1 MDKKVHYK
9 MHKVKKQWVTI
20 AVTGLSV
27 GAVSAVSLGTNDGVV
42 QADEHTDANV
52 AIPDITVDTGTVSN
66 DTATTQ
72 DPTAVVATT
81 NDVTTDQ
88 AAPVATFALT
98 TDTTNTAATNAVDT
112 TAPAVTDRAVDTATP
127 VVTDRAVDTTTP
139 AATTDRAANTATD
152 TRAVTDRAATA
163 TRRATT
169 GTRRGPSG
177 GRRANPVN
185 GNTNTANNG
194 NNTVTVVNNDL
205 PATNNVVADGPSH
218 IKTINGKEYYVEDD
232 GTVRKNYVLE
242 RNGGS
247 QYFNAE
253 TGELS
258 NQKDY
263 RFDKNGG
270 TGSSA
275 DSTTNT
281 NVTVNGDKNAFYG
294 TTEKDIELV
303 DGYFTANTWYRP
315 KEILKD
321 GKEWT
326 ASTENDKRP
335 LLTVWWPSKA
345 IQASYLNY
353 MREEGL
359 GTNQTFTSY
368 SSQTQMDQAALE
380 VQKRIEERIAREG
393 NTDWLR
399 TTIKNFVK
407 TQPGWNSTSENLDN
421 NDHLQGG
428 ALLYNNSNRTS
439 YANSDYRLLN
449 RTPTQQDGTRRYFK
463 DNSSGGFE
471 FLLANDIDN
480 SNPAVQA
487 EQLNWLHYIMNIGTL
502 TGGNSDENFDGVRV
516 DAVDNVNADLL
527 QIASD
532 YFKARYGVEKSEE
545 EAIKH
550 LSILEAWSHN
560 DAYYNEDTKGAQL
573 PMDDP
578 LRLAMV
584 FSFLRPIGNRSG
596 LEPLITN
603 SLNDRSESKKNT
615 KRMANYTFVRA
626 HDSEVQSVIG
636 QIIKNEINPQ
646 STGNTFTLDEMKKA
660 FEIYN
665 ADMRS
670 ANKRY
675 TQYNIPSAYAFMLT
689 NKDTVP
695 RVYYGDLYTDDGQ
708 YMAQKSPYHDAISTL
723 LQARIRYAAGG
734 QDMKMSYVGSGNTN
748 GWDASGILTSVR
760 YGKGANNASDA
771 GTAETRNQGMAVI
784 LSNQPALRLN
794 SNLTINMG
802 AAHRNQAYR
811 PLLLTTSN
819 GVASYLNDGDA
830 NGIVKYTDANGYLT
844 FNPGEISGV
853 RNAQVDGYLAVW
865 VPVGASENQDV
876 RVAASKEKNSS
887 GLVYESNAA
896 LDSQVIYEGF
906 SNFQDFVQDSS
917 QYTNKKIAENANLF
931 KKWGITSFEFAP
943 QYVSSDDGTFLD
955 SVIQN
960 GYAFS
965 DRYDIGMSKDNKYG
979 SLADLKAALK
989 SLHVVGISA
998 IADWV
1003 PDQIY
1008 NLPGD
1013 EVVTATRVNNYGE
1026 TKDGAIIDHSLYVAK
1041 TRTFGNDYQGKYGG
1055 AYLDELKR
1063 LYPQIFD
1070 RVQISTGKRLTTDEK
1085 ITKWSAKYMNG
1096 TNILDRGSEYV
1107 LKNGLSGYYGTNGG
1121 KVSLPKV
1128 VGSKQSTNNDNQN
1141 GDGSGRF
1148 EKSWGSVYYRY
1159 NDGRRARNAFIKDND
1174 GNVYYFDNTGRMAI
1188 GEKTIDGKQYFFLA
1202 NGVQLRDGYRQNRR
1216 GQVFYYDENGVM
1228 SQTGK
1233 PSPKPE
1239 PKPDN
1244 NTSGRNQFVQI
1255 GNNVW
1260 AYYDGNGKRVTGRQN
1275 INGQELFFDNNGVQ
1289 VKGRTA
1295 QVDGVTRYFDAN
1307 SGEMARNRFAEVEP
1321 GVRAYFNNDGA
1332 AVTGSQNINGQTLYF
1347 DQNGHQVKGA
1357 LVTVDGNLRYYD
1369 ANSGDLYRN
1378 RFQEVNGSWYYFDGN
1393 GNAVKGMVN
1402 INGQNLLFDNDGK
1415 QVKGHLVRV
1424 NGVIRYYDPNSG
1436 EMAVNRWV
1444 EISSGWWV
1452 YFDGEGRGQI

>member
-20 AVTGLSV
+20 AVTGMSL

-42 QADEHTDANV
+42 QADEHTDATV

-66 DTATTQ
+66 DTTAAQ
-72 DPTAVVATT
+72 DPTTAVAAT
-81 NDVTTDQ
+81 NDVATDQ
-88 AAPVATFALT
+88 AAPTATFDLT
-98 TDTTNTAATNAVDT
+98 TDTTNTVAANAVDT
-112 TAPAVTDRAVDTATP
+112 AAPVGTDRAATTTDTTATND
-127 VVTDRAVDTTTP
+127 TAVDTTNNNT
-139 AATTDRAANTATD
+139 TTDTT
-152 TRAVTDRAATA
+152 TVTDRAATRE
-163 TRRATT
+163 RRAT
-169 GTRRGPSG
+169 GARRGPTG
-177 GRRANPVN
+177 GRRATPVN
-185 GNTNTANNG
+185 GNTNNA

-205 PATNNVVADGPSH
+205 PATNNVVTDGPSH
-218 IKTINGKEYYVEDD
+218 IKTIDGKQYYVEDD
-232 GTVRKNYVLE
+232 GTIRKNYVLE

-258 NQKDY
+258 NQKEY

-275 DSTTNT
+275 DSTNT

-294 TTEKDIELV
+294 TTDKDIELV

-353 MREEGL
+353 MKEQGL
-359 GTNQTFTSY
+359 GTNQTYTSF

-421 NDHLQGG
+421 SDHLQGG
-428 ALLYNNSNRTS
+428 ALLYNNDSRTS
-439 YANSDYRLLN
+439 HANSDYRLLN
-449 RTPTQQDGTRRYFK
+449 RTPTSQTGKHNPKYTK
-463 DNSSGGFE
+463 DTSNGGFE

-487 EQLNWLHYIMNIGTL
+487 EQLNWLHYIMNIGTI
-502 TGGNSDENFDGVRV
+502 TGGSEDENFDGVRV

-532 YFKARYGVEKSEE
+532 YFKAKYGSDQSQEQ
-545 EAIKH
+545 AIKH

-578 LRLAMV
+578 MHLALV
-584 FSFLRPIGNRSG
+584 YSLLRPIGNRSG
-596 LEPLITN
+596 VEPLISN
-603 SLNDRSESKKNT
+603 SLNDRSESGKNS
-615 KRMANYTFVRA
+615 KRMANYSFVRA
-626 HDSEVQSVIG
+626 HDSEVQSIIG

-665 ADMRS
+665 RDMRS
-670 ANKRY
+670 ANKQY
-675 TQYNIPSAYAFMLT
+675 TQYNIPSAYALMLT
-689 NKDTVP
+689 HKDTVP
-695 RVYYGDLYTDDGQ
+695 RVYYGDMYTDDGQ
-708 YMAQKSPYHDAISTL
+708 YMAQKSPYYDAIETL
-723 LQARIRYAAGG
+723 LKGRIRYAAGG
-734 QDMKMSYVGSGNTN
+734 QDMKVNYIGYGNTN
-748 GWDASGILTSVR
+748 GWDAAGVLTSVR
-760 YGKGANNASDA
+760 YGTGANSASDT

-784 LSNQPALRLN
+784 VSNQPALRLT

-811 PLLLTTSN
+811 PLLLTTN
-819 GVASYLNDGDA
+819 DGVATYLNDSDA
-830 NGIVKYTDANGYLT
+830 NGIVKYTDGNGNLT
-844 FNPGEISGV
+844 FNANEIRGI
-853 RNAQVDGYLAVW
+853 RNPQVDGYLAVW
-865 VPVGASENQDV
+865 VPVGASETQDV
-876 RVAASKEKNSS
+876 RVAPSKEKNSS

-931 KKWGITSFEFAP
+931 KSWGITSFEFAP
-943 QYVSSDDGTFLD
+943 QYVSSDDGSFLD

-960 GYAFS
+960 GYAFT

-989 SLHVVGISA
+989 SLHAVGISA

-1026 TKDGAIIDHSLYVAK
+1026 TKDGAIINHSLYAAK

-1055 AYLDELKR
+1055 AFLDELKR

-1070 RVQISTGKRLTTDEK
+1070 RVQISNGKRMTTDEK

-1107 LKNGLSGYYGTNGG
+1107 LKNGLNGYYGTNGG

-1128 VGSKQSTNNDNQN
+1128 VGSNQSTNGDNQN
-1141 GDGSGRF
+1141 GDGSGKF
-1148 EKSWGSVYYRY
+1148 EKRLFSVRYRY
-1159 NDGRRARNAFIKDND
+1159 NNGQYAKNAFIKDND

-1216 GQVFYYDENGVM
+1216 GQVFYYDQNGVLNAN
-1228 SQTGK
+1228 GK
-1233 PSPKPE
+1233 QD
-1239 PKPDN
+1239 PKPDNNNNN

-1260 AYYDGNGKRVTGRQN
+1260 AYYDGNGRRVTGHQN

-1289 VKGRTA
+1289 VKGRT
-1295 QVDGVTRYFDAN
+1295 VNENGTIRYYDAN
-1307 SGEMARNRFAEVEP
+1307 SGEMARNRFAEIEP
-1321 GVRAYFNNDGA
+1321 GVWAYFNNDGA
-1332 AVTGSQNINGQTLYF
+1332 AVKGSQNINGQNLYF
-1347 DQNGHQVKGA
+1347 DQNGRQVKGA
-1357 LVTVDGNLRYYD
+1357 LANVDGNLRYYD
-1369 ANSGDLYRN
+1369 VNSGELYRN
-1378 RFQEVNGSWYYFDGN
+1378 QFHEIDGSWYYFDGN
-1393 GNAVKGMVN
+1393 GNAVKGMVT
-1402 INGQNLLFDNDGK
+1402 INGQNLLFDNNGK
-1415 QVKGHLVRV
+1415 QIKGHLVRV
-1424 NGVIRYYDPNSG
+1424 NGVVRYYDPNSG

-1444 EISSGWWV
+1444 EVSPGWWV
-1452 YFDGEGRGQI
+1452 YFDAQGRGQI